1 MIYFKINFYFYFR
14 FMFNFHQNTHYIIF
28 IIHQNKFFFFLT
40 NGYGKTMFACE
51 ICDRQ
56 FYYKNSVNRHFRR
69 EHINKESRRRLKCT
83 ECDHECRFY
92 QDLRTH
98 IYVDHGIVCKVER
111 RTFINF
117 EGKI

>member
-1 MIYFKINFYFYFR
+1 
-14 FMFNFHQNTHYIIF
+14 
-28 IIHQNKFFFFLT
+28 
-40 NGYGKTMFACE
+40 MFACE

-56 FYYKNSVNRHFRR
+56 FLYKNSVNRHFRR

-98 IYVDHGIVCKVER
+98 IYDEHGIVCKVER
-111 RTFINF
+111 RVFADIEGINSRLNQLTIIF
-117 EGKI
+117 NSSVLIN

>member
-1 MIYFKINFYFYFR
+1 
-14 FMFNFHQNTHYIIF
+14 
-28 IIHQNKFFFFLT
+28 
-40 NGYGKTMFACE
+40 MFACE

-56 FYYKNSVNRHFRR
+56 FFYKNSVNRHFRR

-111 RTFINF
+111 QIFSDLDGTFYSFIILWKF
-117 EGKI
+117 YSTVYLRFYLSII

>member
-1 MIYFKINFYFYFR
+1 
-14 FMFNFHQNTHYIIF
+14 
-28 IIHQNKFFFFLT
+28 
-40 NGYGKTMFACE
+40 MFACE

-56 FYYKNSVNRHFRR
+56 FLYKNSVNRHFRR

-98 IYVDHGIVCKVER
+98 IYDEHGIVCKVER
-111 RTFINF
+111 REFADIEGINSDLSRCAILSSF
-117 EGKI
+117 VLLFSSIRMKTGNNMFHGQAHLQ